1 MKGTA
6 LAFVDGE
13 ETVTEIEGAL
23 IAFAR
28 NRHAAW
34 VSEFS
39 GNSSGEIN
47 LDFTIYVDGK
57 TKVVANLTVQKIGPS
72 DPPREKI
79 TT

>member
-1 MKGTA
+1 MDTTEGENIVTA
-6 LAFVDGE
+6 
-13 ETVTEIEGAL
+13 IEDEL

-28 NRHAAW
+28 KRHASW
-34 VSEFS
+34 LSEFS

-47 LDFTIYVDGK
+47 LYFTIYVDGE
-57 TKVVANLTVQKIGPS
+57 TKVVANLTTQKIGAS